1 MCGFDDQYQTCVKGH
16 PNEICE
22 VSGVMYTDNVTLA
35 GVSTVV
41 AFGNINY
48 EKNTHFGYGFMLYSL
63 IQILCYFFCTGIQ
76 YFNLVISL
84 IRSMALWAFHI
95 KP

>member
-16 PNEICE
+16 PNEVCE

-35 GVSTVV
+35 GVSTTA

-48 EKNTHFGYGFMLYSL
+48 ERNTHFGY
-63 IQILCYFFCTGIQ
+63 
-76 YFNLVISL
+76 
-84 IRSMALWAFHI
+84 A
-95 KP
+95 

>member
-1 MCGFDDQYQTCVKGH
+1 MCGFDDQYQTCVKSH
-16 PNEICE
+16 PNEVCE

-48 EKNTHFGYGFMLYSL
+48 EKNTHFGYGFKEYCLTRNSFAP
-63 IQILCYFFCTGIQ
+63 IQ
-76 YFNLVISL
+76 
-84 IRSMALWAFHI
+84 
-95 KP
+95 